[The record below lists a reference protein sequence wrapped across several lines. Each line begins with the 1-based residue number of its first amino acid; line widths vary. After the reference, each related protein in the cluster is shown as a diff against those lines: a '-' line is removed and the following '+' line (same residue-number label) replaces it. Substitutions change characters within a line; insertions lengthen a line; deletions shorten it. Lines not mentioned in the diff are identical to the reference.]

1 MGQGFK
7 VPVLE
12 KPFVFA
18 KARNLTS
25 KKIANYAGNVRVEP
39 GLEDEINKLMAK
51 GYNPCGTIICHDTYY
66 YQGMVKPILN
76 CDYIKE

>member
-18 KARNLTS
+18 KSRFLTS
-25 KKIANYAGNVRVEP
+25 KKVATFEGNDRVEL
-39 GLEDEINKLMAK
+39 GLDDEINEIMKR
-51 GYNPCGTIICHDTYY
+51 GYEPCGIIIEAGGYY

-76 CDYIKE
+76 CDYIKK